1 MIGDNLSLTEIKL
14 LFHGLILLIIF
25 MALYLWTLFTQNKT
39 LISKVNKMEKLNR
52 HLLETLDLKEFPEGI
67 DNSYW

>member
-1 MIGDNLSLTEIKL
+1 MIVDNLSLTEIEL
-14 LFHGLILLIIF
+14 LFKGLILIVIF
-25 MALYLWTLFTQNKT
+25 MTLYLGTLFTQNKT

-52 HLLETLDLKEFPEGI
+52 HLLETLDLKEFPDGI